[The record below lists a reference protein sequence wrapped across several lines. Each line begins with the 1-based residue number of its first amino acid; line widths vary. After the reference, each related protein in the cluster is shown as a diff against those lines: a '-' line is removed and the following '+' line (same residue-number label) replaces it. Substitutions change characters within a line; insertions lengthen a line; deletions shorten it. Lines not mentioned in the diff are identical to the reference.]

1 MANITASM
9 VKDLREKTGAGMM
22 DCKNALKES
31 DGDME
36 AAVDWLR
43 TKGLAKAAK
52 KSGRVAAE
60 GLIAVAANDTCG
72 VVIELNSET
81 DFVARNDTFQK
92 LASDIAGVALEQK
105 GDFDALSKATFPG
118 TSATVTEH
126 VTEMI
131 ATIGENL
138 GLRRSEGLS
147 VSNGAIGTYVHNQ
160 IAPGLGKIGVVVALE
175 SDGDAGKLMELG
187 KKIAMHIAAAGPLA
201 VTVDELDPALV
212 AKERQVLTEQARES
226 GKPENVIE
234 KMIEGR
240 LRKYYEEVVLLA
252 QTFVIDGE
260 NTVQK
265 AIDLEAKEIGAP
277 IKVAGFIRFALGE
290 GIEKRE
296 EDFAEEVAKA
306 AGN

>member
-60 GLIAVAANDTCG
+60 GLIAIAANNERG

-92 LASDIAGVALEQK
+92 LATDIAGVALEQN

-118 TSATVTEH
+118 TSASVTDH
-126 VTEMI
+126 VTEMV

-138 GLRRSEGLS
+138 GLRRSQGLS
-147 VSNGAIGTYVHNQ
+147 VSKGAIGTYVHNQ

-175 SDGDAGKLMELG
+175 SDGDAGKLTELG

-201 VTVDELDPALV
+201 VTVEELDPDLV

-226 GKPENVIE
+226 GKPDNVIE